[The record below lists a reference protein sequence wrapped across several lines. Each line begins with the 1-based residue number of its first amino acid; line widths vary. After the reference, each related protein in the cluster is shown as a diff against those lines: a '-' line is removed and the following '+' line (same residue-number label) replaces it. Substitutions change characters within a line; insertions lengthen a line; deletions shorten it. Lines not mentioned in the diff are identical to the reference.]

1 MHIYESSD
9 KCIKIKANCYDKNS
23 QLKNNT
29 DSETQTH
36 LGMILK
42 ILFEFGK
49 RISRQTWSCYK

>member
-1 MHIYESSD
+1 MRVVISGSWQ
-9 KCIKIKANCYDKNS
+9 IKENCYNNS

-29 DSETQTH
+29 DSGTPTH

-49 RISRQTWSCYK
+49 RIRRQTWSCYK